1 MAGKPEFASGVGR
14 FDTGGDHPMDNYERL
29 ASAFVGLAD
38 TLVDDYDAVELS
50 QQLIETTM
58 TLLPIAAAGLLIG
71 DIHGELHVLASSS
84 DETRLLELLQVE
96 ADLGPCLLAY
106 RSGDPVLVEDLRVD
120 SARWPAFAARAA
132 EYDYR
137 SVSALPLRL
146 RDERVGALNLFRT
159 EAGAMSS
166 TDIAVGQAL
175 ADVATVGIL
184 HHRTLTHSDL
194 INQQLQAALNSRVII
209 EQAKGVLAERGSVD
223 MDRAFALLRTYARK
237 TQQRLAD
244 VARAVVE
251 NGDTAAILDPRQG

>member
-1 MAGKPEFASGVGR
+1 
-14 FDTGGDHPMDNYERL
+14 MDDYERL

-38 TLVDDYDAVELS
+38 TLVDDYDAVELA
-50 QQLIETTM
+50 QQLIESTM
-58 TLLPIAAAGLLIG
+58 ALLPIAAAGILIG

-84 DETRLLELLQVE
+84 EETRLLELLQVE

-106 RSGDPVLVEDLRVD
+106 RSGKPVIVEDLRVD
-120 SARWPAFAARAA
+120 SQRWPAFAARAA
-132 EYDYR
+132 EYGYL

-159 EAGAMSS
+159 EAGPLSP

-184 HHRTLTHSDL
+184 HQRTLTHSDL
-194 INQQLQAALNSRVII
+194 INQQLQSALNTRVII

-223 MDRAFALLRTYARK
+223 MDRAFVLLRTYARR
-237 TQQRLAD
+237 TRQRLAD
-244 VARAVVE
+244 VARSVV
-251 NGDTAAILDPRQG
+251 NNADTTVILNPDAA